1 MEFIISFLMGNT
13 TSIKKIGFEDM
24 KYVIKNKKKNY
35 VMINTLGI
43 TEQECLIPGTISV
56 NDEEAF
62 INRHL
67 NKNISII
74 IYGKNAN
81 DDSIFKKYEQLLK
94 LGFSSV
100 FVYTGGIFEWLLL
113 QDIYGKEEF
122 PTTSEEL
129 DILKYRAATVLQNRL
144 LLENV
149 D

>member
-1 MEFIISFLMGNT
+1 MGNT

-24 KYVIKNKKKNY
+24 KYVIKNKKKTY
-35 VMINTLGI
+35 VMINTLAV
-43 TEQECLIPGTISV
+43 TEQECLIPGTVSV
-56 NDEEAF
+56 KDEEAF

-81 DDSIFKKYEQLLK
+81 DDSIFKRYEQLLK
-94 LGFSSV
+94 LGFNSV

-113 QDIYGKEEF
+113 QDIYGKDEF

-129 DILKYRAATVLQNRL
+129 DILKYRANSVLQDRL
-144 LLENV
+144 LLEYI

>member
-1 MEFIISFLMGNT
+1 MGNT

-35 VMINTLGI
+35 VMINTLAI
-43 TEQECLIPGTISV
+43 TEQECLIPGTVSIK
-56 NDEEAF
+56 DEEAF

-94 LGFSSV
+94 LGFNSF

-113 QDIYGKEEF
+113 QDIYGKDEF

-129 DILKYRAATVLQNRL
+129 DILKYRADSVLQDKL
-144 LLENV
+144 MLEYI

>member
-1 MEFIISFLMGNT
+1 MGNT

-35 VMINTLGI
+35 VMINTLAV
-43 TEQECLIPGTISV
+43 TEQECLIPGTVSV
-56 NDEEAF
+56 KDEEAF

-94 LGFSSV
+94 LGFNSV

-113 QDIYGKEEF
+113 QDIYGKDEF

-129 DILKYRAATVLQNRL
+129 DILKYRAATVLQDRL
-144 LLENV
+144 LLEYI